1 MAIPDE
7 DVAKVRAATDMV
19 ALVGEQTALK
29 KVGRRY
35 VGLCPFHSEKSASFS
50 VNAEEGLYYCF
61 GCQASGDAISFVRAV
76 EGCDFVEAVERLAA
90 RAGLAIR
97 SDDDGGAA
105 AQHGRRKRLYD
116 ALGAAVEFYHER
128 LLASPDAGAARQYL
142 RARGYDGTVVR
153 QFRLGFAPA
162 GYDQLVRALGLPV
175 GVLVEAGLALEGGGR
190 TRDAFRERVI
200 FPIFD
205 PGGRAI
211 ALGGRVLPPELRSSD
226 RDPGPKYR
234 NSPES
239 PVYQKRRTL
248 YGLNWAKKDMV
259 RAGEA
264 VVCEGYTDVIGF
276 FRAGVPRAVA
286 TCGTAL
292 TEEHLRLLANFA
304 RRIVLAFD
312 ADRAGQNAAARLYD
326 WERQHSVELAVA
338 TLPSGSDPAEL
349 ATSDPDAL
357 ASAVAS
363 ARSYLAFQVERAIGA
378 VDLGSPEG
386 RSRAAEVALAAVAEH
401 PNDLVRD
408 QYLVEIA
415 DRTHHDPERLRPLLD
430 ARRRAV
436 LAQHAGGSPGRPRA
450 SRSSEPPP
458 VDDWA
463 VDEAVDGA
471 DGADGAGS
479 ARAGPSAPGR
489 ADGRPADRSDPR
501 HGRPRPDEHGA
512 AAASRPGRSRSR
524 ASRVGLD
531 GLALA
536 LHRPHDVAAL
546 FDAVLFTDPLH
557 REAFEVLASAA
568 ELHEAIESATP
579 EVADLLRRIAVTDL
593 EPDADALGTFVALT
607 RAAAEPTLAAF
618 VREARALER
627 SGHAAEATEHLE
639 RSGAIRRDL
648 ELLRDASDSLTPAS
662 PAIGAAKRLVAWMVA
677 RDEDGDGWRD
687 SS

>member
-97 SDDDGGAA
+97 SDDDLGTS

-116 ALGAAVEFYHER
+116 ALEAAVVFYHER
-128 LLASPDAGAARQYL
+128 LLTSPDAGAARQYL
-142 RARGYDGTVVR
+142 RARGYDGSVVR
-153 QFRLGFAPA
+153 QFRLGYSPA
-162 GYDQLVRALGLPV
+162 GYDQLVRALGLPI
-175 GVLVEAGLALEGGGR
+175 GVLVEAGLAFEGQGR
-190 TRDAFRERVI
+190 ARDAFRERVI

-211 ALGGRVLPPELRSSD
+211 ALGGRVLPPELRTSD

-248 YGLNWAKKDMV
+248 YGLNWAKQDMV

-286 TCGTAL
+286 TCGTSL

-304 RRIVLAFD
+304 SKIVLAFD
-312 ADRAGQNAAARLYD
+312 ADRAGQNAAARLYE

-338 TLPSGSDPAEL
+338 TLPRGSDPAEL
-349 ATSDPDAL
+349 ASSDPKAL
-357 ASAVAS
+357 AFAVEG
-363 ARSYLAFQVERAIGA
+363 ARSYLAFQVERAIA
-378 VDLGSPEG
+378 AADLTSPEG
-386 RSRAAEVALAAVAEH
+386 RSRAAESALAAVAEH
-401 PNDLVRD
+401 PSDLVRD
-408 QYLVEIA
+408 QYLVDIA
-415 DRTHHDPERLRPLLD
+415 DRTHHDPERLRPLLE
-430 ARRRAV
+430 ARRRVV
-436 LAQHAGGSPGRPRA
+436 LSSATDAPPSRPRA
-450 SRSSEPPP
+450 PRSSEPPP
-458 VDDWA
+458 VDDWTG
-463 VDEAVDGA
+463 DEDDDTGGDAWRQRGA
-471 DGADGAGS
+471 RSATAPEGRGLGGPADL
-479 ARAGPSAPGR
+479 RR
-489 ADGRPADRSDPR
+489 ADARGERR
-501 HGRPRPDEHGA
+501 GA
-512 AAASRPGRSRSR
+512 TATTRTGASPSRS
-524 ASRVGLD
+524 SRVGLD

-536 LHRPHDVAAL
+536 LHRPHDVAEL
-546 FDAVLFTDPLH
+546 FDAVLFTDPLQ
-557 REAFEVLASAA
+557 REAFEVLASASD
-568 ELHEAIESATP
+568 LHEAIASAAP
-579 EVADLLRRIAVTDL
+579 AASDLLRQIAVTDL
-593 EPDADALGTFVALT
+593 EPDADPLGTFVQLT
-607 RAAAEPTLAAF
+607 RAAAESALA
-618 VREARALER
+618 VLGREARALER
-627 SGHAAEATEHLE
+627 SGSTAEAAGYLE
-639 RSGAIRRDL
+639 SSGVVRRDL
-648 ELLRDASDSLTPAS
+648 ELLLDAGDTLAPSS
-662 PAIGAAKRLVAWMVA
+662 PAIAAAKRLVAWMVA
-677 RDEDGDGWRD
+677 RDEGGDGWRE